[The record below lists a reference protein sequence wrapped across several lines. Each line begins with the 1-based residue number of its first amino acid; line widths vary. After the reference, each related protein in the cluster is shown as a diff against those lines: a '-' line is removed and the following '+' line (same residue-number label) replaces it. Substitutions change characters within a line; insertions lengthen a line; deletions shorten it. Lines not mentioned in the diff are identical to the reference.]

1 MFFKI
6 TDAATKISKQKETMR
21 DDQADQ
27 KVKYMQ
33 FVQMKNA
40 PIEIKNSVDG
50 LNSRQIQLKRESV
63 NLKIN
68 LKKLPRM
75 KCRKIRK
82 QEISM
87 RHYEIWKI

>member
-6 TDAATKISKQKETMR
+6 TDAATKTSKQKETMR

-40 PIEIKNSVDG
+40 SIEIKK
-50 LNSRQIQLKRESV
+50 LSRWIKQIRYS
-63 NLKIN
+63 
-68 LKKLPRM
+68 
-75 KCRKIRK
+75 
-82 QEISM
+82 
-87 RHYEIWKI
+87 

>member
-40 PIEIKNSVDG
+40 PIEIKNSADG
-50 LNSRQIQLKRESV
+50 LNSRSDIAEERISKLKDKSEETAQNEV
-63 NLKIN
+63 QEDKEIGNIN
-68 LKKLPRM
+68 ETL
-75 KCRKIRK
+75 
-82 QEISM
+82 
-87 RHYEIWKI
+87 